1 MRYGISVPNFGE
13 YYQPGVLAKLAQE
26 TEEAGWDGF
35 FLWDH
40 MLFVNDLHLD
50 VVDPWVALT
59 AVAMSTSRIR
69 LGTLVTPVARRR
81 PWKLAR
87 ETVSLD
93 HLSNGRLILGV
104 GLGHPPE
111 DEFSLFGEDADAK
124 VRAKKL
130 DEGLD
135 VLVGLWSGEPFTY
148 QGEHYQISP
157 TTFLPRPIQSPR
169 IPVWVAGY
177 LPHKAPFRRAARW
190 DGVCPGGWWD
200 DTPMSPDDLRALL
213 GEISGYRTSGGT
225 FDVTYSGETPL
236 GDRSQASSIVAP
248 WAEAG
253 VTWWIEG
260 FSSQRGTLEET
271 RARVRQ
277 GPPSG

>member
-1 MRYGISVPNFGE
+1 MRYGISVPNLGE
-13 YYQPGVLAKLAQE
+13 YYQPHLLAELAYE
-26 TEEAGWDGF
+26 AEAAGWDGF

-40 MLFVNDLHLD
+40 VLFVNDLHLD

-59 AVAMSTSRIR
+59 AVAMRTSRIR

-93 HLSNGRLILGV
+93 HLSAGRLILGV

-111 DEFSLFGEDADAK
+111 DEFALFGEDSDAK

-130 DEGLD
+130 DEGLE
-135 VLVGLWSGEPFTY
+135 VLAGLWSGELFSH
-148 QGEHYQISP
+148 QGEHYQISS
-157 TTFLPRPIQSPR
+157 TTFLPRPVQSPR
-169 IPVWVAGY
+169 TPIWVAGY

-200 DTPMSPDDLRALL
+200 DTPMTPDDLRLLL
-213 GEISGYRTSGGT
+213 GEISRWRTSNGT
-225 FDVTYSGETPL
+225 FDVTYSGETPG
-236 GDRSQASSIVAP
+236 GDRSQAASVVAA

-253 VTWWIEG
+253 VTWWIDG
-260 FSSQRGTLEET
+260 FSPQRGTLEET